1 MFNRLN
7 RAFSSAALLSAC
19 APVLAAGTN
28 APSPDALGGIEVEG
42 SAIEETLPAELSA
55 YGAEREVIEGQTLE
69 NTGMSDVAQA
79 LERLVPGLFISPGAG
94 RGSYV
99 DVSLDGSRTQD
110 VLWLVDG
117 VRINNRLYGSTTP
130 LDSITTQMID
140 HIEVLRGGQ
149 GLFYGTQAVAGVVNI
164 VLRKPKAERGGEL
177 RLGTGTLGDRR
188 AAGHVTGPS
197 PLGEWLV
204 FGAYDE
210 SEGYEPFDRD
220 AYQANAKRQ
229 DRGFKR
235 QSIGAKYSAS
245 PMADSSLRVLA
256 LYNDAAVDNAKPV
269 NNHHSLNDR
278 DEVIA
283 SVKWDKRLSERFS
296 YYAKG
301 YWHSWW
307 TDYTRIGLNDDGSRN
322 VINDRDEWGYDDY
335 GANVAGRYVAPG
347 GSQLLLGYDFQSY
360 SGRDYVLLIDE
371 QAETVHA
378 GFAQFRPVLAFSPET
393 RLALGGRYNHSDFGG
408 DHTIWN
414 ASLDQPLTESL
425 RLKASAGTHFIL
437 PSAYQLFVVDPSYP
451 VGNRDLSP
459 EESRNVRA
467 ALVGE
472 PTPGIRWKFGG
483 FYREID
489 HLITVE
495 DGTFRNADQGVRVR
509 GAQGALELG
518 GTTGWQFDVSATY
531 TDSQT
536 RDEDDQ
542 IAGIPEWIAKASLSW
557 DGYRSGRGARL
568 SARHVGDNTEPLADY
583 GDQSIGDYTVLDA
596 NAYQRFGDGNQHRVT
611 LRLENLTDRGYATG
625 VSQASAPNGG
635 TFRYESLGV
644 PRNAQLIYSYT
655 F

>member
-1 MFNRLN
+1 MFHRPE
-7 RAFSSAALLSAC
+7 RALSRALLLSAC
-19 APVLAAGTN
+19 GPVLAAGVDT
-28 APSPDALGGIEVEG
+28 PSPDALGGIEVEG
-42 SAIEETLPAELSA
+42 SAIEETLPAELAA
-55 YGAEREVIEGQTLE
+55 YGAEREVIEGRTLE
-69 NTGMSDVAQA
+69 ETGMSDVAQA
-79 LERLVPGLFISPGAG
+79 LERLVPGLFVAPRAG
-94 RGSYV
+94 RGSYI
-99 DVSLDGSRTQD
+99 DASLDGSRTQD

-188 AAGHVTGPS
+188 AAGHVTGPG

-210 SEGYEPFDRD
+210 SDGYEPFERD
-220 AYQANAKRQ
+220 AYQANARRQ

-256 LYNDAAVDNAKPV
+256 LYNDAAADNAKPV
-269 NNHHSLNDR
+269 NNYHSLNDR

-283 SVKWDKRLSERFS
+283 SIKWDQRLSDRFS

-307 TDYTRIGLNDDGSRN
+307 TDYTRIGLDDDGSRH
-322 VINDRDEWGYDDY
+322 VINDGDEWGYDDY
-335 GANVAGRYVAPG
+335 GANLAGRYIAPG

-360 SGRDYVLLIDE
+360 SGRDYVLRIDE

-378 GFAQFRPVLAFSPET
+378 GFAQFRPVLAFSPDT
-393 RLALGGRYNHSDFGG
+393 RIALGARYNHSDFGG
-408 DHTIWN
+408 EHTIWN
-414 ASLDQPLTESL
+414 ASLDQPLAEGL

-437 PSAYQLFVVDPSYP
+437 PSAYQLFVIDPAFP
-451 VGNRDLSP
+451 AGNPDLGP

-467 ALVGE
+467 ALVGD
-472 PTPGIRWKFGG
+472 PRPGVHWKLGG
-483 FYREID
+483 FHREID

-495 DGTFRNADQGVRVR
+495 EGTFRNADEGVRVR

-518 GTTGWQFDVSATY
+518 GATGWQFDISATY
-531 TDSQT
+531 ADSQT
-536 RDEDDQ
+536 LDGDGQ
-542 IAGIPEWIAKASLSW
+542 IPGIPEWVAKSSLAW
-557 DGYRSGRGARL
+557 DSDRRMRGARL
-568 SARHVGDNTEPLADY
+568 SVRHVGENTEQLADY
-583 GDQSIGDYTVLDA
+583 GDQSFGDYTLFDA
-596 NAYQRFGDGNQHRVT
+596 SAYQRFGDDGAHRVT
-611 LRLENLTDRGYATG
+611 LRLENLTDRRYATRVAQDTRADG
-625 VSQASAPNGG
+625 D
-635 TFRYESLGV
+635 TFRYDWLGV